1 MESGEWRVANEEWD
15 EENLKNGDW
24 KMENEE

>member
-1 MESGEWRVANEEWD
+1 MENGEWRVANEEWE